1 MYREAALA
9 FTVDENPARN
19 SYSIRSGADR
29 LAGAVSFDEET
40 DDPKTYFPPQVLE
53 TRRTAVDV
61 RSLFGHLPSP
71 DSAGDFAAPGAV
83 TPVRRS
89 YR

>member
-1 MYREAALA
+1 MYREAPLA

-19 SYSIRSGADR
+19 SYRIPSGADR
-29 LAGAVSFDEET
+29 LASAVSFDEET
-40 DDPKTYFPPQVLE
+40 DDPKTFFPPLALE
-53 TRRTAVDV
+53 TRRTSVDV
-61 RSLFGHLPSP
+61 RSLFGHRPSNGP
-71 DSAGDFAAPGAV
+71 TGDDVPPGPL